1 MEYFKAEIKTSLDNA
16 KGIVELM
23 ENAEVAELTL
33 GDVPIDA
40 ISDFI
45 SDKRSNLWEITVN
58 DKFTMQVVVS
68 NKKSAKAMREMVKEH
83 GGNSF
88 PLAPIPIQNLL
99 DFTKGK
105 RSNVLNLE
113 MVHRAPGEELPGHV

>member
-1 MEYFKAEIKTSLDNA
+1 MEFFKAEIKATKENA
-16 KGIVELM
+16 KSILDLM
-23 ENAEVAELTL
+23 ENSDVAELTL
-33 GDVPIDA
+33 EDVPLDA

-45 SDKRSNLWEITVN
+45 SDKRSNVWEITVN
-58 DKFTMQVVVS
+58 DKFVMEVVAS
-68 NKKSAKAMREMVKEH
+68 NKKSAKAMAEMVKEQ
-83 GGNSF
+83 GGKTF

-99 DFTKGK
+99 DFTQGK